1 MKRILALVLT
11 VVMLF
16 TVASCNLL
24 PGADVQKP
32 NEGINSEVTT
42 PEETTTIQ
50 VIIPEVTTPAD
61 TFVTYTVTVV
71 DENNAPLAGATVQLC
86 VGDICRLPV
95 PTNAQ
100 GVATVTADKGDYTVK
115 VTLAGYTG
123 EPSYSFAADS
133 TELTVQLTKNVGGN
147 VPEETTPDIEAP
159 TFPEFE
165 ATLPEASKVIANII
179 GVVAATVEVSKDSQ
193 LVVVLKDCGPDS
205 NGYKQVLFFEVA
217 EANLDSDSELLK
229 AHLKVKVGEAVI
241 MLSEGDSADDV
252 VVGKEDITSYYEFS
266 IIVNGENVLLSVQD
280 QHASQNLS
288 NLVYGAIAQMM
299 GVESIESLEAMFA
312 QAQKNAYLVQQ
323 LQETVLPMVVAAL
336 GGAMQEIP
344 TISPAYGEHIANV
357 FATLGE
363 DIFAAT
369 IDDVTGYTTYS
380 INVDAL
386 KNLLSEI
393 EGKTFA
399 EYLEGVY
406 GENVVEALS
415 SFLKSLPDKK
425 VKDIV
430 DSAVALAEATGA
442 DIKDIYALLDM
453 YIYSVTGIEFSI
465 EDQIN
470 TRYNNTLIELLAELN
485 GVSKDDAAFAGIK
498 SLFTNAADVLETVSM
513 DAILSSMFMGTTEG
527 FIDAL
532 KATVDQFGEVIVY
545 NVTVD
550 AEGNV
555 VAINYGVG
563 DLQYNLVING
573 EDSIIT
579 VSYPNG
585 TEIVVTT
592 NGTICDVVV
601 RQDGENLLSGNV
613 IVDEII
619 NSDEVVIYA
628 TLNDGKND
636 VLEYL
641 SVSENGVITYLEVV
655 IKGYNVVEN
664 THYYPETDELIE
676 TREEE
681 VVEVIVVEYWS
692 DDDATAFD
700 ASIKMGQSTGM
711 GHKNPEIGEFS
722 DTWKTEYYDFFSVE
736 YYSNDGVDLRL
747 FFGEDLSVEASQYGN
762 SIYASITNNG
772 ERVASVD
779 ASVKDETV
787 GEDEIFDVI
796 VEVRNAEDLVFDC
809 ILDSTNGV
817 VNSFE
822 ITFRGYDEEREI
834 YYNPETE
841 EITVTQE
848 KELVDVIR
856 VEYLNNGYATIFDAN
871 VQFSQST
878 GMGESDPETGEEHIT
893 ITTEHYEFL
902 NARYKYIDGLADLRI
917 SLGEDWSAIHL
928 TQSSTGMNVE
938 VTKNGNVILTGSVS
952 VTEETV
958 GEDEAFNVAIDL
970 RDSENDLLDC
980 TVVMVNGV
988 INALDAVIRGTYVE
1002 EEWVETPM
1010 TEEEMEKFYEDLF
1023 GIGSGTIVGDV
1034 IIKNPEE
1041 GAVTVIPGGGFV
1053 TIVPSP
1059 DGTVGDVEY
1068 GNVVGGIVLN
1078 KGEWVRTE
1086 TFVEFLN
1093 LQFRS
1098 YDDKSVWTISA
1109 YESILSGAEYVTVT
1123 VCENQISVVLTQ
1135 EDEVVVDAGLSVIEN
1150 GIGVHWGGE
1159 DYKFT
1164 CDQIENGVKVT
1175 LFNETS
1181 EGNIVVVEIVNNEQG
1196 ETVIGIDLSKLTVYG
1211 DLYESCAIAFKGA
1224 IIFKAA

>member
-1 MKRILALVLT
+1 M
-11 VVMLF
+11 
-16 TVASCNLL
+16 
-24 PGADVQKP
+24 
-32 NEGINSEVTT
+32 
-42 PEETTTIQ
+42 
-50 VIIPEVTTPAD
+50 
-61 TFVTYTVTVV
+61 
-71 DENNAPLAGATVQLC
+71 
-86 VGDICRLPV
+86 

-133 TELTVQLTKNVGGN
+133 TELTVQLTKNAGGN

-241 MLSEGDSADDV
+241 MLSEGDSADDI

-299 GVESIESLEAMFA
+299 GVENIESLEAMFA

-592 NGTICDVVV
+592 NGTTCDVVV

-613 IVDEII
+613 IVDEDI
-619 NSDEVVIYA
+619 NSDEVAIYA

-681 VVEVIVVEYWS
+681 VVEVIIVEYWS

-711 GHKNPEIGEFS
+711 GHKNPETGEFS

-736 YYSNDGVDLRL
+736 YRSYSNDGVDLRL

-762 SIYASITNNG
+762 SIYVSITNNG

-848 KELVDVIR
+848 KELVDIIR

-1059 DGTVGDVEY
+1059 DGTGGDVEY

-1093 LQFRS
+1093 VQFRS

-1109 YESILSGAEYVTVT
+1109 YENIMLGANNVTIT
-1123 VCENQISVVLTQ
+1123 VSANQISAVLEQDDEFVAEATLYTTESGLHFELTDSNGSDGNVGFEFINS
-1135 EDEVVVDAGLSVIEN
+1135 EDGEN
-1150 GIGVHWGGE
+1150 GICIYWCGE
-1159 DYKFT
+1159 EYKFAWVEV
-1164 CDQIENGVKVT
+1164 ENGLKVI

-1196 ETVIGIDLSKLTVYG
+1196 ETVIGIDLSKFTVYG
-1211 DLYESCAIAFKGA
+1211 DFYESCAIAFKGA